1 MKTFG
6 LILFTLLVLPLP
18 ALADLCEKRAF
29 SVRSAGYR
37 VANVADRLLVTTGI
51 SRSLKP
57 KEGKDPLS
65 AYVRDPSIVGVES
78 YSLALH
84 RETTLLLQREIT
96 PEEISAIEQANHLKR
111 GSSRPEGVNLRAK
124 VQILKKAGFSKTE
137 VRKLIENGIVWIR
150 SLSAE
155 EAHLKALKEDKE
167 DIYFSSG
174 LFLANP
180 SQRTRVFKANKV
192 VQETSEYF
200 EVLAEVLTDNGV
212 LTMETV
218 RIRKSFVGDAIV
230 DIRVLHPN
238 TQVLFSVAESE
249 KPKINR
255 EDIKLPPPTREEAKL
270 KEKGFGPSWTKGLDK
285 LNEWVAVRKQLQELR
300 ANPRTTH
307 IPYFA
312 DQISAHLDFAK
323 KGLGASISQQKEIG
337 LANLVRT
344 AKRAIL
350 EEKVTYEWWL
360 KFNYQIS
367 SVLSD
372 PSAFFSSQ
380 TSSPVQASLISHFPL
395 QMAVPTTYGEVGII
409 TLNRAQSEGIHPLGL
424 INQTKK
430 VDSQLHTPPDF
441 ISHDIVHMRLGLQLN
456 SWRYSLGH
464 ILKHKEMLEL
474 IENGSTEKSKQA
486 ELVYFSLTH
495 ESMGRGAGEDIF
507 FENQPREKMLNE
519 TANHFKKLLEREVF
533 SLRMAGLGKEYTDL
547 KSEEAQIQYIREH
560 IAEPFMQEVYDPVF

>member
-6 LILFTLLVLPLP
+6 LILVTLLVLPLP
-18 ALADLCEKRAF
+18 VQANFCETRAF
-29 SVRSAGYR
+29 SVLP
-37 VANVADRLLVTTGI
+37 N
-51 SRSLKP
+51 LK
-57 KEGKDPLS
+57 
-65 AYVRDPSIVGVES
+65 VVGVES
-78 YSLALH
+78 YSLAIH
-84 RETTLLLQREIT
+84 RETTLVLQREIT
-96 PEEISAIEQANHLKR
+96 QQEVSAIEQANHLKR
-111 GSSRPEGVNLRAK
+111 DEDSSRPEGVNLRAK
-124 VQILKKAGFSKTE
+124 VQILKKAGFSQLE
-137 VRKLIENGIVWIR
+137 IRKLMENGIVWIR
-150 SLSAE
+150 NLSGE
-155 EAHLKALKEDKE
+155 EALFNSLKEGKE
-167 DIYFSSG
+167 NIYFSTG

-218 RIRKSFVGDAIV
+218 RIRKSFVGGAI

-255 EDIKLPPPTREEAKL
+255 EDIKIPIPTREEVVL
-270 KEKGFGPSWTKGLDK
+270 QQQGFGPAWTKGLDK
-285 LNEWVAVRKQLQELR
+285 LNEWAAVRKQLQELR

-474 IENGSTEKSKQA
+474 IENGSTEKRKQA

-533 SLRMAGLGKEYTDL
+533 SLRMAGLGKEYSDL

-560 IAEPFMQEVYDPVF
+560 IIEPFMREVYDPAF